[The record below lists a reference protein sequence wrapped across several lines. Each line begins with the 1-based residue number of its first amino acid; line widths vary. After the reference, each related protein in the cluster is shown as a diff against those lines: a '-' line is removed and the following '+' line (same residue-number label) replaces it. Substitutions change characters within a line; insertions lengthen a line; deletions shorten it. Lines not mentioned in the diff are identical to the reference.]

1 MDDSTRA
8 SSVDTTSL
16 EKREA
21 ALVDKATLEQIHGKK
36 DASTMETRETNT
48 QSPLTIS
55 RINEKSEENP
65 EQAETNDEQKAERFI
80 ADAEDGDIE
89 YPKAWRL
96 ALITIGLSLAIFCM
110 ALVRR
115 NPGPL
120 ELNNFSFWE

>member
-1 MDDSTRA
+1 MDDSARA
-8 SSVDTTSL
+8 SVDTTSL

-36 DASTMETRETNT
+36 DASTVETRETNMR
-48 QSPLTIS
+48 SPLTIS
-55 RINEKSEENP
+55 RMNEKLEENP
-65 EQAETNDEQKAERFI
+65 EQAETNSEQKAERFV
-80 ADAEDGDIE
+80 ADMEDGDIE

-115 NPGPL
+115 NPGP
-120 ELNNFSFWE
+120 F